1 MVSIQ
6 SKAFIFS
13 AFLSLNLL
21 VSEIHTS
28 NNFETAKRYAALVG
42 TVCVSAS
49 LANTGVC
56 IAQRVWNR
64 DKKLKNNQG
73 SPIAGFVRRD
83 RPSASEIKT
92 LDVSTNVN
100 GNIDN
105 LKLIMMK
112 LDVVTEREL
121 ERGVRIGGFELV
133 FRGKEDGNPLETLL
147 NGNVALHGFSIS
159 NLASTYATYQ
169 LFKFGFSRLPAILSA
184 VPNFLGSRK

>member
-6 SKAFIFS
+6 SKTFIFS

-21 VSEIHTS
+21 VSEIYTS

-73 SPIAGFVRRD
+73 SPIAGLVCRD
-83 RPSASEIKT
+83 IPSASKIETCKVET
-92 LDVSTNVN
+92 KSNQQSEE
-100 GNIDN
+100 
-105 LKLIMMK
+105 LKIMN
-112 LDVVTEREL
+112 LDVVTERKIEC
-121 ERGVRIGGFELV
+121 GVRIGGFELV
-133 FRGKEDGNPLETLL
+133 LRGKEDGNPLETLL
-147 NGNVALHGFSIS
+147 NGNVALHGVSIS

-169 LFKFGFSRLPAILSA
+169 LLKFGSSRLPAILSA